1 MPPHER
7 VIHFF
12 MAVCFMVTASCAIHV
27 ATAATAGTSV
37 LLWILA
43 LPVIAT
49 AAHGFRMAFGHA
61 AEV

>member
-12 MAVCFMVTASCAIHV
+12 MAVCYVVTASCAAHI
-27 ATAATAGTSV
+27 ATTSSAGTSV
-37 LLWILA
+37 LLWILTV
-43 LPVIAT
+43 PVIAT
-49 AAHGFRMAFGHA
+49 AAHGFRMTFGRA